1 MPTHEQS
8 GMHLIH
14 VTPSISEEASGPSY
28 SVKRLCEAVMAAGA
42 DVTLAALDW
51 APMQVPPSFLK
62 TFPIGFGPRRL
73 GRSPAMRHWLEKRVR
88 SGATALLHNHG
99 MWQMNAVYPGQIAA
113 KFGLPY
119 VVSPRGTFSKYAMSS
134 GSQFKPLFW
143 RLLQE
148 PSLRAASCFHATA
161 QSEYEDI
168 RRMGFRQPVAVIP
181 NGVDI
186 PVLGEKSHH
195 SRRTLLYLGR
205 IHPEK
210 GLDMLLPAWRAVQE
224 RFPDWQLRLVGGDEG
239 GIHGGGGYLAQ
250 MREFAAKLGLER
262 IEFAGPL
269 YGDQKWK
276 AYVDAD
282 LFVLPTYSENFGMSV
297 AEALGAG
304 TPAIVTKGAPWGGL
318 EVHGAGQWIDIG
330 LVPLVTSLE
339 TMLSHPTEY
348 LAAMGQRGREW
359 MFRDYSWAPIG
370 QQMADVYQFMLGHIV
385 APPACIRFD

>member
-1 MPTHEQS
+1 
-8 GMHLIH
+8 MHLIH
-14 VTPSISEEASGPSY
+14 VTPAISEEASGPSY

-51 APMQVPPSFLK
+51 APMQVLPSFLK

-73 GRSPAMRHWLEKRVR
+73 GRSPAMRHWLEKRAR

-99 MWQMNAVYPGQIAA
+99 MWQMNAVYPGQIAS
-113 KFGLPY
+113 KCGLPY

-186 PVLGEKSHH
+186 PVLGEKSRQ

-224 RFPDWQLRLVGGDEG
+224 RFPDWQLRLVGGDAGFHESS
-239 GIHGGGGYLAQ
+239 GYLAQ
-250 MREFAAKLGLER
+250 MQQLAVSLRLKR
-262 IEFAGPL
+262 IEFSGAL
-269 YGDQKWK
+269 YGGPKWQ

-297 AEALGAG
+297 AEAMGAG
-304 TPAIVTKGAPWGGL
+304 TPVIVTKGAPWGGL
-318 EVHGAGQWIDIG
+318 EAHGAGQWIDIG
-330 LVPLVTSLE
+330 IDPLVASLE

-348 LAAMGQRGREW
+348 LAAMGHRGRAW
-359 MFRDYSWAPIG
+359 MLSEYSWASIG
-370 QQMADVYQFMLGHIV
+370 PQMIEVYDYLLGQKETT
-385 APPACIRFD
+385 PASFKPDY